1 MSDIEIYDNIEM
13 FNYVCE
19 LDKKISQ
26 LQTQL
31 CSTYFNNIKDE
42 DLQGDIDPPLLS
54 TDNNDDF
61 QRINREI
68 KMINHEIRIIDKR
81 LCNLQIYN
89 DSIVKKYENKNL
101 SKERLNQVMQEEKK
115 KIALDLQKQKNK
127 LEEKV
132 QRIKSNPKAY
142 LRFLDMERSD
152 FAMITDP
159 EIKKRLQFISDQ
171 LLIHMSERDRA
182 LKQIKKKDKGKNLSL
197 FKPKK
202 DKKN

>member
-54 TDNNDDF
+54 IDNNDDF

-101 SKERLNQVMQEEKK
+101 SKEK
-115 KIALDLQKQKNK
+115 
-127 LEEKV
+127 
-132 QRIKSNPKAY
+132 
-142 LRFLDMERSD
+142 
-152 FAMITDP
+152 
-159 EIKKRLQFISDQ
+159 
-171 LLIHMSERDRA
+171 
-182 LKQIKKKDKGKNLSL
+182 
-197 FKPKK
+197 
-202 DKKN
+202 